1 MGVLSGRSVVV
12 TGAGRGLGRAYA
24 LHAAASGAAVVVNDV
39 DEAAAESVAARIR
52 EDGGSAVS
60 AAGSVADA
68 DAAARIVDRCTAE
81 FGGVDGLVNNAG
93 IFHRARPWEEDLDR
107 IRSVVEVNVLGTVHC
122 GLAAVARMREQGSP
136 GSVVNVTSGTHLGH
150 PETAV
155 YGATKGA
162 VASLTYGWAL
172 DLMPLGIRVNAVSP
186 LAVTDMKLPPY
197 EGHAAPEEVAA
208 VVTFLLSD
216 KAHGITG
223 QVVRRAR
230 RGLGLMRHP
239 DIGEMAE
246 ADRWEVE
253 EIDGAF
259 RDALGPLQPVGYG
272 AHRAAPEPSGAAHAE
287 ASHTGA
293 SHAGATAPEPDA
305 PERQSP
311 NPNRSPT
318 QAPQPAVHGPQP

>member
-24 LHAAASGAAVVVNDV
+24 LHAAGAGAAVVVNDV
-39 DEAAAESVAARIR
+39 DESAAESLAARIR
-52 EDGGSAVS
+52 ESGGSAVS
-60 AAGSVADA
+60 AAGSVADPS
-68 DAAARIVDRCTAE
+68 AAARAVDLCVAE
-81 FGGVDGLVNNAG
+81 FGRVDGLVNNAG
-93 IFHRARPWEEDLDR
+93 IFHRAEPWEEDLDR

-122 GLAAVARMREQGSP
+122 GLAAIARMRDQGGP

-150 PETAV
+150 PQTAV

-197 EGHAAPEEVAA
+197 EGHAAPEDVAA

-216 KAHGITG
+216 RADGITG

-230 RGLGLMRHP
+230 RGLGLMSHP
-239 DIGEMAE
+239 GIQEMAE

-253 EIDGAF
+253 EIAGAF
-259 RDALGPLQPVGYG
+259 RGPLHALEPVGYG
-272 AHRAAPEPSGAAHAE
+272 GHRVVPS
-287 ASHTGA
+287 
-293 SHAGATAPEPDA
+293 PL
-305 PERQSP
+305 R
-311 NPNRSPT
+311 
-318 QAPQPAVHGPQP
+318 